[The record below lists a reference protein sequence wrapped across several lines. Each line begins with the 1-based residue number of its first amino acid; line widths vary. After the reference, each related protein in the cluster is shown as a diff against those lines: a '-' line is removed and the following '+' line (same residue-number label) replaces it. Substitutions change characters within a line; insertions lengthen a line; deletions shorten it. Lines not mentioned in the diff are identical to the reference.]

1 MEEVPEKKDP
11 VKKKLLVLEETD
23 EKSLTPSMQSSSNS
37 QNFSEEHNLR
47 PKQKATDLMQRN

>member
-1 MEEVPEKKDP
+1 MEKVPEKKEP

-47 PKQKATDLMQRN
+47 PKQKATDPL